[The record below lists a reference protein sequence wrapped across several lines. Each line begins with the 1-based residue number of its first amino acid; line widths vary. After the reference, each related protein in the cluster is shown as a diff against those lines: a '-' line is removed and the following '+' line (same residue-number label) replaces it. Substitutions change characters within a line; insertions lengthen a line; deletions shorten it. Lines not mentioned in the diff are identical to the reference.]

1 MLLIIL
7 LSVAT
12 FAYVHKE
19 EQYAMDVYNK
29 MNSIKEFLSQL
40 EYYTALEKLE
50 IRSKE
55 KLEFEEES
63 FTIYSEHYQELL
75 KSLKAEQVC
84 HKRQKEDMQMFLRET
99 FPEAI
104 DKIKRIIADKEK
116 LIEGDIKELAK
127 IKHSQPEDIS
137 KRFEEFNYL
146 HQKIQEVLES
156 NDQQDIYKALE
167 LLESKIMI
175 GSFKQMQNQEVDFFM
190 KSVDRLFQEKQNP
203 HKKEESIQLLSLMRS
218 VISEYLITMM
228 NDQLEQSFDLLDK
241 ELFFTQ
247 SKHTHINAKEQYV
260 NLLQRVEQNHY
271 NIWKSILDKQFDN
284 TMLEIAEKQQDT
296 ANKIGNRAMQY
307 HTQMQEMFKAML
319 ERFLQR

>member
-7 LSVAT
+7 LSIYA

-19 EQYAMDVYNK
+19 EQYVMDVYNR
-29 MNSIKEFLSQL
+29 MNFIKEFLSQL

-50 IRSKE
+50 GRAKQN
-55 KLEFEEES
+55 LEFELES
-63 FTIYSEHYQELL
+63 LTIYAEHYQELL
-75 KSLKAEQVC
+75 KSLKAQQICSKNE
-84 HKRQKEDMQMFLRET
+84 KEDMKMFLRET

-127 IKHSQPEDIS
+127 IKHSQSEDIS

-190 KSVDRLFQEKQNP
+190 KSVDKLFREKSNP

-218 VISEYLITMM
+218 VISEYLIKMM
-228 NDQLEQSFDLLDK
+228 NEQLEQSFDLLEK
-241 ELFFTQ
+241 ELFYTQ
-247 SKHTHINAKEQYV
+247 SKHTHINAKDQYI
-260 NLLQRVEQNHY
+260 NLLQRLEQNHY
-271 NIWKSILDKQFDN
+271 DLWKDILDMYFDN
-284 TMLEIAEKQQDT
+284 TMLEIAEKQQDI
-296 ANKIGNRAMQY
+296 ANKIGNRAVQY
-307 HTQMQEMFKAML
+307 HTSMQEMFKAML